1 MLKRLTILS
10 LVLMPFMLNLSAYK
24 DSDEEFFSS
33 FHAPDVLIILD
44 SSGSMTWNMDGENTH
59 GDGTIGGDFNYNPH
73 GPKGGHGGNS
83 YPVKHPFYG
92 YAPDWYNDGDPDCY
106 GNKSRMHIVKTAM
119 ETTLVRISGT
129 FRWGLATFKQ
139 GSTPEDVPYYRA
151 WYKVEEDSFVEFI
164 PDLQWYGNE
173 TSLAKDQCM
182 IRVEISNAQGQNQS
196 HINEIMR
203 LLDSEINNYN
213 DQNEMR
219 ADGGTPIAPA
229 LRGARYWYKDFLWND
244 NARWCRNYNIVLLTD
259 GEPTYGIDT
268 LTYDDGEN
276 ARLSSYDGSSPLWM
290 KKQCY
295 WEAESLQHVHIPAQG
310 AHPEQDVAINVYVVG
325 IGMAGSATLDSIA
338 YYGGTDSALFAG
350 SPEEVADALEQIFM
364 MILQRAYAFSS
375 AQVTS
380 VEEEFL
386 STQYENRIYLASFVP
401 SNKSIWDGHLYA
413 LRLSASSFSLD
424 SIPDSLLIWDAGE
437 KLRTHT
443 AVSRNIYGVKNGAL
457 LSFNTSNFD
466 SSDLDVDSQGAVD
479 TIINFVRSG
488 NRVMTSS
495 SKGVLGDIFHST
507 PLKIH
512 VPNTFYEDDDFW
524 KFRVHMRETRPF
536 FIIAGANDGMIHCFN
551 DSTGREMW
559 AVIPNNL
566 LPKLKNLL
574 TSHDYYVDA
583 SPMGADIWFPSAQL
597 DTFKDWTE
605 WKTVVMIGQRGGGRA
620 YTALDVTDPYS
631 PHLLFEV
638 NHDSLA
644 YTWSDPVMYKIQRLC
659 KISSSDTVERFFA
672 FFGGGYWPDTLWNN
686 LQDPGDIPGN
696 HIFAMDI
703 FEFSQGDTDEYVM
716 IPPSG
721 TFEMKWP
728 FPAQATVFN
737 KDPDNNN
744 FYDYIYIGDMYGQ
757 VWKVDMTDPNYHNW
771 KARIIFKAPEPD
783 NGNDYD
789 NWQPIFYP
797 ITVYVKNNI
806 RWLLFGT
813 GDRANPFREGTENRF
828 YAVIDTTPS
837 SGSYIT
843 ESQLKRVS
851 NGGVL
856 QPTEIMHPYRGWYVV
871 FDDYSGDHDGEKV
884 VTYATVF
891 IDTIMFMTFTPTQVA
906 TDDSCAISMG
916 TARLYKYLVNS
927 GWTYAQ
933 PWEDIGGGIP
943 QAPRFN
949 FSMDGEGLEVIQ
961 TSDSLIVKQ
970 TQSLGS
976 LKKILWWKEY

>member
-1 MLKRLTILS
+1 MLKRLSILS
-10 LVLMPFMLNLSAYK
+10 LLFVPFMLNLSAYE
-24 DSDEEFFSS
+24 DGDEEFFTS

-44 SSGSMTWNMDGENTH
+44 SSGSMSWNMNGSATY
-59 GDGTIGGDFNYNPH
+59 GDGTVGGDFYYR
-73 GPKGGHGGNS
+73 GHLV
-83 YPVKHPFYG
+83 PHPFYG
-92 YAPDWYNDGDPDCY
+92 YAHDWYGSGQTQRYGDL
-106 GNKSRMHIVKTAM
+106 SRMHIVKAAM

-129 FRWGLATFKQ
+129 FRWGLATFYQ
-139 GSTPEDVPYYRA
+139 RHRGHTSTWYRA
-151 WYKVEEDSFVEFI
+151 WYYDRRWRTYY
-164 PDLQWYGNE
+164 PDVQWQGTQTTY
-173 TSLAKDQCM
+173 AVDQCM
-182 IRVEISNAQGQNQS
+182 IRVPISNAQGQNQS
-196 HINEIMR
+196 HINQIMR
-203 LLDSEINNYN
+203 LLDSQINNLN

-229 LRGARYWYKDFLWND
+229 LRGARYWYKNFLWND

-259 GEPTYGIDT
+259 GEPTYGIDPS
-268 LTYDDGEN
+268 TYTQGEN
-276 ARLSSYDGSSPLWM
+276 ARMSGYDGSSPLWM
-290 KKQCY
+290 RRQCF
-295 WEAESLQHVHIPAQG
+295 WEAESLQHIHIPAQG
-310 AHPEQDVAINVYVVG
+310 NHPAQDVAINVYVVG

-350 SPEEVADALEQIFM
+350 SPREVAEALEQVFWN
-364 MILQRAYAFSS
+364 ILQRAYAFSS

-386 STQYENRIYLASFVP
+386 STQYENRIYLASFIP
-401 SNKSIWDGHLYA
+401 GNKSIWEGHLYA
-413 LRLSASSFSLD
+413 LRLTASSFSLD
-424 SIPDSLLIWDAGE
+424 SIPDSLLIWDAGDQ
-437 KLRTHT
+437 LRNHT
-443 AVSRNIYGVKNGAL
+443 YAVSRNIYGVKNGTL
-457 LSFNTSNFD
+457 LSFNASNFD
-466 SSDLDVDSQGAVD
+466 SSDLDVDSQAAVD
-479 TIINFVRSG
+479 TIVSYVKSG
-488 NRVMTSS
+488 KRVMTSS
-495 SKGVLGDIFHST
+495 TKGVLGDIFHST

-512 VPNTFYEDDDFW
+512 VPNAFYEDDDFW
-524 KFRVHMRETRPF
+524 KFRVHMRQSRPF
-536 FIIAGANDGMIHCFN
+536 FIITGANDGMIHCFN

-574 TSHDYYVDA
+574 TSHEYYVDA

-620 YTALDVTDPYS
+620 YTSLDVTNPYS

-659 KISSSDTVERFFA
+659 KISSTDTVERFFA
-672 FFGGGYWPDTLWNN
+672 FFGGGYWPDTLWDD

-696 HIFAMDI
+696 HIFALDI

-744 FYDYIYIGDMYGQ
+744 FYDYLYIGDMYGQ

-771 KARIIFKAPEPD
+771 EARIIFKAPEPD
-783 NGNDYD
+783 NGNDYE

-851 NGGVL
+851 NSGVL

-871 FDDYSGDHDGEKV
+871 FDDYAGDHDGEKV

-891 IDTIMFMTFTPTQVA
+891 IDTIMFMTFTPTEVA
-906 TDDSCAISMG
+906 TNDSCAMSTG

-927 GWTYAQ
+927 GWAYAQ
-933 PWEDIGGGIP
+933 PWEDVGGGIP

-976 LKKILWWKEY
+976 LRKILWWKEY